1 MASLAAKAERNQ
13 RARARLAAALSAL
26 SKRLDI
32 PVPDEPRR
40 MHDADLQPIVE
51 VERFADFAEDVLG
64 AVERLAV
71 EGEPPAGYAAL
82 TVKMLRAEAKERGLD
97 IPANAT
103 KDDLVALLEED
114 DATKPEEGEPEEE
127 PIAGESS
134 DEQLDTM
141 PARMHVREPQA

>member
-1 MASLAAKAERNQ
+1 MAGLAAKAERNQ
-13 RARARLAAALSAL
+13 RARTRLAATLAAL

-40 MHDADLQPIVE
+40 MHDAELQPIVE
-51 VERFADFAEDVLG
+51 VERFADFAESVLE
-64 AVERLAV
+64 AVEHLAM

-82 TVKMLRAEAKERGLD
+82 TVKMLRAEAKERDLE

-114 DATKPEEGEPEEE
+114 DATKP
-127 PIAGESS
+127 ADGESE
-134 DEQLDTM
+134 DD
-141 PARMHVREPQA
+141 AVVVEPFA

>member
-1 MASLAAKAERNQ
+1 MASLAARAVRNQ
-13 RARARLAAALSAL
+13 AARARLDAALAAL

-32 PVPDEPRR
+32 PVPAESRR
-40 MHDADLQPIVE
+40 MHDAELQPIVE
-51 VERFADFAEDVLG
+51 VERFADFAESVLE

-82 TVKMLRAEAKERGLD
+82 TVKMLRAEAKERDLD

-114 DATKPEEGEPEEE
+114 DATTPEDE
-127 PIAGESS
+127 ALESFAAIIS
-134 DEQLDTM
+134 ADTSGFD
-141 PARMHVREPQA
+141 ARMADDEASA

>member
-1 MASLAAKAERNQ
+1 MAGLAAKAERNQ
-13 RARARLAAALSAL
+13 RARARLAATLAAL

-40 MHDADLQPIVE
+40 MHDAELQPIVE
-51 VERFADFAEDVLG
+51 VERFADFAESVLD

-82 TVKMLRAEAKERGLD
+82 TVKMLRAEVKERNLD

-114 DATKPEEGEPEEE
+114 DATKPEGDEPEEGDSSGDVE
-127 PIAGESS
+127 PVA
-134 DEQLDTM
+134 
-141 PARMHVREPQA
+141 